1 MKTIEI
7 ILSILLALTPWGS
20 TMPEPVPN
28 EVVQSAATA
37 APARSHNDYSGG
49 FQPQSLP
56 CKKLPIVF
64 RIILCPDKA

>member
-7 ILSILLALTPWGS
+7 ILSILLALTPWVS
-20 TMPEPVPN
+20 TMSDSVPN
-28 EVVQSAATA
+28 EVAQSAVTV

-49 FQPQSLP
+49 FQTQSLP